1 MEFEYILKVIVFL
14 VILASIGFIFWI
26 FITFQKEQM
35 QADLFLRY
43 GYFKKSILSFISAI
57 ALFLILNSLDNIGIM
72 IPRIIHGL
80 IDIIVLFLVFL
91 AVYYFR
97 YKVTSKN

>member
-1 MEFEYILKVIVFL
+1 MELQYILKVIVFF

-26 FITFQKEQM
+26 FLTFQKEQM

-43 GYFKKSILSFISAI
+43 EYFKKSILSFLSAI

-72 IPRIIHGL
+72 IPGIFHSL
-80 IDIIVLFLVFL
+80 IDIIVLFLVCL
-91 AVYYFR
+91 AVYYFKSR
-97 YKVTSKN
+97 VTNKN

>member
-1 MEFEYILKVIVFL
+1 MEFQYILKVIVFL

-26 FITFQKEQM
+26 FLTFQKEQM

-43 GYFKKSILSFISAI
+43 EYFKKSILSFMSAI
-57 ALFLILNSLDNIGIM
+57 ALFLILNSLDNIGII
-72 IPRIIHGL
+72 IPGILHSL
-80 IDIIVLFLVFL
+80 VEIIVLFLVIL

-97 YKVTSKN
+97 SRVTSKN